1 MVHYISIWGGII
13 FCWKFISVSFGL
25 LLVVHYF
32 FQQIWCFLKLKV
44 SIFCWM
50 ISCYLVRY
58 MIQNGGWIAEHRS
71 QVMSWCIKAFD
82 VVWFFLSVFFLE
94 LSAAAGL
101 GQLLMVHSLSLQ
113 VLNHRRSPF
122 TRCALPRATKSSRP
136 DWTTTWD
143 IISTSPL
150 QCTEALHVAFLA
162 RRTFEEAQFHFLQFH
177 LLLHLYVLHLHAYP
191 LQGRRLLI

>member
-1 MVHYISIWGGII
+1 MVQYISICWCII

-50 ISCYLVRY
+50 ISCYLR
-58 MIQNGGWIAEHRS
+58 QNGGWIAEHRS
-71 QVMSWCIKAFD
+71 QVMSRCIKAFY
-82 VVWFFLSVFFLE
+82 VVWFFPFFLSVFFLE

-113 VLNHRRSPF
+113 VLNHWRSPF
-122 TRCALPRATKSSRP
+122 TWCALPRATKSSRP
-136 DWTTTWD
+136 GWTTTWD
-143 IISTSPL
+143 IISTTPL

-162 RRTFEEAQFHFLQFH
+162 RRTFKEAQFHFLQIH